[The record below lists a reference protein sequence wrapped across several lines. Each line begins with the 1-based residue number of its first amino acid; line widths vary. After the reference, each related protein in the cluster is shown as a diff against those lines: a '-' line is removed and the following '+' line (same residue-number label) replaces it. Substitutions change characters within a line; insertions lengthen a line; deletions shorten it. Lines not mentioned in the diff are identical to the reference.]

1 MISFKLVSGFYHN
14 LTYSSGEVVNLDFSK
29 ITESDIRWF
38 EDSDNIKYIL
48 GETVDVIYNG
58 KSRIDGSP
66 MFLIDIDKESR
77 DIMIR
82 NLLK

>member
-38 EDSDNIKYIL
+38 EDSDNINKMHNSGIK
-48 GETVDVIYNG
+48 EIKIY
-58 KSRIDGSP
+58 
-66 MFLIDIDKESR
+66 F
-77 DIMIR
+77 
-82 NLLK
+82 